1 MKTFKYSLI
10 VFVSILCIFAVQ
22 VTAFA
27 DFDVAAESAVLMEA
41 STGQILFEKNADV
54 PMPPASITKLMT
66 LTLIFDALENG
77 RGKLDDM
84 VTVSE
89 EAWRMG
95 GSQMFLEVGQQAKF
109 EDLITG
115 ISVVSAND
123 ACVAVAEHLYGSERA
138 FVEDMNKRAKEL
150 GMTNSYFRNSTG
162 LPEEGHHMSARDIAV
177 LAHHLISKYP
187 RILEIESQ
195 RNFTY
200 NNILQYNRN
209 PLLGSFPGA
218 DGLKTGW
225 TEEAGYCLVGT
236 AKQENERMISVVLNT
251 RDDKERLTVSKEL
264 LNYGFRNFEVVT
276 AANAG
281 EIVGQAAVRDG
292 KKIELPVKTEKPV
305 TVVVPFGSD
314 KSQIKKVLVNT
325 ASLTAP
331 VSAGTPAA
339 ELEVQLNGKVLT
351 RAKLVAAEEV
361 QRANWFIRML
371 RAIFRFFWP
380 GYKG

>member
-1 MKTFKYSLI
+1 MNMFKYSLI
-10 VFVSILCIFAVQ
+10 VCVYILCIFAVQ
-22 VTAFA
+22 ITAFA

-66 LTLIFDALENG
+66 LTLAFDALESG
-77 RGKLDDM
+77 RAKPDDM
-84 VTVSE
+84 VVVSE
-89 EAWRMG
+89 AAWKMG

-123 ACVAVAEHLYGSERA
+123 ACVAVAEHLYGSESA
-138 FVEDMNKRAKEL
+138 FVEAMNKQAKEL
-150 GMTNSYFRNSTG
+150 GLTNSYFRNPTG

-177 LAHHLISKYP
+177 LAQHLMSKYP
-187 RILEIESQ
+187 RILEIESL
-195 RNFTY
+195 RKFTY

-209 PLLGSFPGA
+209 PLLGRFPGA

-236 AKQENERMISVVLNT
+236 AKQENGRMISVVLNT
-251 RDDKERLTVSKEL
+251 KDEKERLTASKEL
-264 LNYGFRNFEVVT
+264 LNYGFRNFEVIT
-276 AANAG
+276 AAEAG
-281 EIVGQAAVRDG
+281 EVVGQITVRDG
-292 KKIELPVKTEKPV
+292 KKIELPVKTEKLV

-314 KSQIKKVLVNT
+314 KSQIKKVVVN
-325 ASLTAP
+325 AAALTAP
-331 VSAGTPAA
+331 VSAGASAA

-351 RAKLVAAEEV
+351 RAKLIAAEEV
-361 QRANWFIRML
+361 PRANWFIRIL
-371 RAIFRFFWP
+371 RAILRFFWS